1 MGRRE
6 RTNMLRTLL
15 LLLPALAAAQ
25 TEGSNGIDSTFTF
38 FCAVL
43 VLLMHVGFAMLEAG
57 SVQPKNRSSIL
68 LKNVLTLA
76 MAGIAWFLFG
86 YQLATGA
93 SSIASGFLGQN
104 TVTTTYLAMADLSW
118 KTGGD
123 YISWFFGFA
132 FAATAAT
139 IVSGAVAERVSF
151 KGYLIFAFVMRA
163 WNPQSWLK
171 NAGQPYGNGSGYWA
185 NYGYLDF
192 AGSGVVH
199 MAGAV
204 AALGASIMMG
214 PRKFMGPMLNP
225 DGTQQADSNGNPVYL
240 PRFEEDGTVNEP
252 PSNGAGRTF
261 STLGALILWVGWYGF
276 NPGTAVAMSTT
287 AKQSTV
293 GLCAVNTTLC
303 PCAAVV
309 TYAVLAMFTSY
320 VDLNGVLNVALTGL
334 VATTCSCDVVM
345 PWAAICIG
353 IL

>member
-1 MGRRE
+1 MGAC
-6 RTNMLRTLL
+6 
-15 LLLPALAAAQ
+15 ALIVMAETTDTWLNNAY
-25 TEGSNGIDSTFTF
+25 I
-38 FCAVL
+38 FCGVL

-57 SVQPKNRSSIL
+57 AVQPKNRSSIL

-151 KGYLIFAFVMRA
+151 KGYLIFAFVMTAWIYPVVAYWA
-163 WNPQSWLK
+163 WNSQGWLR
-171 NAGQPYGNGSGYWA
+171 NAGQPAVLNDTTGAYGAGYWSKF
-185 NYGYLDF
+185 GYMDF

-204 AALGASIMMG
+204 AALVASIMMG
-214 PRKFMGPMLNP
+214 P
-225 DGTQQADSNGNPVYL
+225 
-240 PRFEEDGTVNEP
+240 
-252 PSNGAGRTF
+252 
-261 STLGALILWVGWYGF
+261 
-276 NPGTAVAMSTT
+276 
-287 AKQSTV
+287 
-293 GLCAVNTTLC
+293 
-303 PCAAVV
+303 
-309 TYAVLAMFTSY
+309 
-320 VDLNGVLNVALTGL
+320 
-334 VATTCSCDVVM
+334 
-345 PWAAICIG
+345 
-353 IL
+353 